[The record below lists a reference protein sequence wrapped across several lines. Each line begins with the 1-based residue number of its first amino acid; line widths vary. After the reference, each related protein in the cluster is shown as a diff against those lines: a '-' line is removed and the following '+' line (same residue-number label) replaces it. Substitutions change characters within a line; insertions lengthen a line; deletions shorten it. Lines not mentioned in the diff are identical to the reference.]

1 MTVDATLHE
10 RHDAWSTVTHSCRLA
25 PAGWEAAFS
34 TQTPLC
40 CMERFAVHDD
50 SRPSNRASL
59 RSDRDGLVVALLDMA
74 LAVRTCDMALAVRAR
89 VTSLLVPG

>member
-1 MTVDATLHE
+1 
-10 RHDAWSTVTHSCRLA
+10 
-25 PAGWEAAFS
+25 
-34 TQTPLC
+34 
-40 CMERFAVHDD
+40 MERFAVHDD